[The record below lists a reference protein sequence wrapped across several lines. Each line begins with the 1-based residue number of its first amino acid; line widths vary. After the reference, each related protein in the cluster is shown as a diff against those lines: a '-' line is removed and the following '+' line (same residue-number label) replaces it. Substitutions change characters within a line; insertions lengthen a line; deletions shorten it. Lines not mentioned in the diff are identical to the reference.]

1 MLHFSFTYFSNL
13 IMKTSELLN
22 LQSGRLKVESAS
34 CVSVYISAALPAVPF
49 ISVLTLNNRMGVT
62 NTLQLVIYSESNVA
76 LFSTRH

>member
-1 MLHFSFTYFSNL
+1 
-13 IMKTSELLN
+13 MKTSELLN

-34 CVSVYISAALPAVPF
+34 YVSVYISAALPAVPF